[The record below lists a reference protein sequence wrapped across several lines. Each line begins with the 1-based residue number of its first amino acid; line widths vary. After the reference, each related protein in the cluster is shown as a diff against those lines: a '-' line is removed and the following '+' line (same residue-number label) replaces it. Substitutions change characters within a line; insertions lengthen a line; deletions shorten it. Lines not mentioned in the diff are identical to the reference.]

1 MKQEGKSVTKGVGK
15 IIKQRK
21 NKQKEQLKE
30 LGLENNDNKIKKSK
44 KTQKRYIE
52 TKSYFN
58 VNQFKKNVSKEK
70 KQEEQSSSSSGATQT
85 SSKSGTL
92 HDVFEAKLKESKF
105 RLLNEKLYS
114 ITGDEAKKMFA
125 KDKSLFGIYHEGYRS
140 AIKKWTIDPIEQ
152 IVKRLKEFAKNKVVA
167 DFGCG
172 EARIATL
179 AEQTIIHS
187 FDLVAVNDKVT
198 VCNMAHTPLKD
209 GDVDVA
215 IFCLS
220 LMGTNFYDYIKEA
233 NRVLKTGGH
242 LIIAEAESRLES
254 KLTLFKAL
262 QQMGFELL
270 KENRYDNFFRI
281 FEFTKKNTEAITTI
295 PKIEVSQIFKPW
307 HYKKR
312 EK

>member
-114 ITGDEAKKMFA
+114 ITGEEAKKMVA
-125 KDKSLFGIYHEGYRS
+125 KDKSLFVIYHEGDRS
-140 AIKKWTIDPIEQ
+140 AIKKGTIDPIEQ

-209 GDVDVA
+209 GDVAVDLL
-215 IFCLS
+215 CLS
-220 LMGTNFYDYIKEA
+220 LMGTNF
-233 NRVLKTGGH
+233 
-242 LIIAEAESRLES
+242 
-254 KLTLFKAL
+254 
-262 QQMGFELL
+262 
-270 KENRYDNFFRI
+270 
-281 FEFTKKNTEAITTI
+281 
-295 PKIEVSQIFKPW
+295 
-307 HYKKR
+307 
-312 EK
+312 